1 MKEIERN
8 PSNVF
13 VTEAVSGAGAS
24 NVGVAGSVAIAVI
37 NGTTKA
43 YIGDSANVI
52 TATGDIIINADARQ
66 SESTTGSAAVG
77 NDGKAD
83 KNLSGGNSGTESDST
98 VEEDPSK
105 LHDIVIRPLNPSGN
119 VNGAVGSLF
128 VTTPS
133 KTGESK
139 AFSKANLKTSTCP
152 RSSGRWNAAE
162 GRLTCICLYIR
173 WKESYQKDR
182 NL

>member
-1 MKEIERN
+1 M
-8 PSNVF
+8 
-13 VTEAVSGAGAS
+13 
-24 NVGVAGSVAIAVI
+24 I

-133 KTGESK
+133 KNGESK
-139 AFSKANLKTSTCP
+139 DFSKAKFRQMECS
-152 RSSGRWNAAE
+152 
-162 GRLTCICLYIR
+162 
-173 WKESYQKDR
+173 
-182 NL
+182 